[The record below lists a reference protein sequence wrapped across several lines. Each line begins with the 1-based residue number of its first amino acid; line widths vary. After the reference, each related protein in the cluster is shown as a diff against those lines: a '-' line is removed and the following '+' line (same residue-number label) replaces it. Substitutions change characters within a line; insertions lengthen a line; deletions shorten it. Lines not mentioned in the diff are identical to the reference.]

1 MSEPAIAP
9 DRLDDYILAVPGV
22 EALYPA
28 GPLLATVVTS
38 VVAALIPSVAAPDPI
53 VVVERSGGLSIAA
66 NIGVGPDHA
75 APDVCRRVHDAI
87 AEHFSRAGDPVIAE
101 ITVTVARIG

>member
-1 MSEPAIAP
+1 MSEPAVAP
-9 DRLDDYILAVPGV
+9 DRLDDDILAVPGV
-22 EALYPA
+22 DALYPA

-38 VVAALIPSVAAPDPI
+38 VVAALIPSVDAPNPV
-53 VVVERSGGLSIAA
+53 VVVERSGGLSITA

-101 ITVTVARIG
+101 IAVTVARIG